1 MTIKKEAAYPLELGG
16 KTGNAAAKSDS
27 TTQDDITA
35 LTHRVW
41 DVERWQD
48 ANGPLVDFIDRRARK
63 HVECGT
69 RFGMQSII
77 EDIRWY
83 RPTDGKGCDAAIN
96 NSWVPI
102 LTRLLI
108 ERMPEVAPLIE
119 CRRSKYDVIFEMR
132 ANHAAC

>member
-1 MTIKKEAAYPLELGG
+1 MTEKKEAAYPLELVG

-27 TTQDDITA
+27 TIQEDITA

-83 RPTDGKGCDAAIN
+83 RPVDSKGCDAAIN

-132 ANHAAC
+132 ANHATC

>member
-1 MTIKKEAAYPLELGG
+1 MTEKREAAYPLELGG
-16 KTGNAAAKSDS
+16 KTGNAAAKSES

-35 LTHRVW
+35 LTLRVNE
-41 DVERWQD
+41 VERWQD
-48 ANGPLVDFIDRRARK
+48 TNGPLVDFIDRRARK

-83 RPTDGKGCDAAIN
+83 RPADSKGCDAAIN
-96 NSWVPI
+96 NSWVSI

-108 ERMPEVAPLIE
+108 ERMPEVEPFIE
-119 CRRSKYDVIFEMR
+119 RRRSKYDLVFKLR
-132 ANHAAC
+132 SNNG